1 MAVELVLGGHLTWY
15 AETDRH
21 ARTVC
26 EHHWPDVP
34 NLGDIRTVDWTRV
47 EPVDVLTAGFPCQDI
62 SNAGKRAGPSNGL
75 RPGHNRRREWF
86 ERGLF
91 SPKFGLPS
99 SPDPLSP
106 ALQGDPVPSAVPS
119 APASVIIAI
128 DPDKASWTA
137 VAVDNRLQPLAAIR
151 IEVNRDGYR
160 QLRRFAGR
168 WPHATWAVEGATGL
182 GAALTVR
189 LSADGVDV
197 VDVPA
202 KLARRVRLLS
212 TGHGRKTDQADALSV
227 GIAAHTAA
235 RLNTAVV
242 DEAIAALRCLTEHRD
257 DLVRSRTQI
266 VNRLHAL
273 LAQLIPAG
281 LPRGLTADNA
291 AAALRSIRPRAVLA
305 RTMRQVAV
313 DLLGEVRRLD
323 RRIAEATATL
333 SVAVAASG
341 TTLTDLHGIG
351 DVTAAKILAR
361 AGVVNRFRSESA
373 FASYCVAPIE
383 VSSRDVQRHRLSRA
397 DDRQLNY
404 ALHVMAMAQI
414 KRATPGRDYYQ
425 RKRAAGKPTR
435 KPCAA

>member
-1 MAVELVLGGHLTWY
+1 M
-15 AETDRH
+15 
-21 ARTVC
+21 
-26 EHHWPDVP
+26 
-34 NLGDIRTVDWTRV
+34 
-47 EPVDVLTAGFPCQDI
+47 
-62 SNAGKRAGPSNGL
+62 
-75 RPGHNRRREWF
+75 
-86 ERGLF
+86 
-91 SPKFGLPS
+91 
-99 SPDPLSP
+99 DPH
-106 ALQGDPVPSAVPS
+106 
-119 APASVIIAI
+119 
-128 DPDKASWTA
+128 KASWTA

-151 IEVNRDGYR
+151 VEVNRDGYR

-168 WPHATWAVEGATGL
+168 WSHAVWAVEGATGL
-182 GAALTVR
+182 GATLTSR
-189 LSADGVDV
+189 LAADGVDV

-202 KLARRVRLLS
+202 SARRVRMLS

-242 DEAIAALRCLTEHRD
+242 DETIAALRCLTEHRD
-257 DLVRSRTQI
+257 DLVRGRTQI

-291 AAALRSIRPRAVLA
+291 AAALCSIRPRALLA

-313 DLLGEVRRLD
+313 ELLGEVRRLD

-333 SVAVAASG
+333 SAAVAASG

-361 AGVVNRFRSESA
+361 AGAVNRFRSQAA
-373 FASYCVAPIE
+373 FASYCGVAPIE
-383 VSSRDVQRHRLSRA
+383 VSSGDIQRHRLSRA
-397 DDRQLNY
+397 GDRQLNY

-425 RKRAAGKPTR
+425 HKRAAGKTHKEAMRCLKRRLSDVVYRAMIKDTETSLLP
-435 KPCAA
+435 AG